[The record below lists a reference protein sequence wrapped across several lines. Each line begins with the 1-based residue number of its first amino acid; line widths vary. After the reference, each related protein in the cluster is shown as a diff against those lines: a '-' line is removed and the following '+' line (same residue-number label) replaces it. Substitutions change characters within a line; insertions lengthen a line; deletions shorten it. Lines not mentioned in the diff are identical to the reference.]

1 MIRIWG
7 ELGSEEKERIG
18 EIWSAMEKR
27 VLSINIH
34 VNALT
39 VLWQGI
45 NETIGLQMKAGKREV
60 TERFIPP
67 LASGLLDYR

>member
-1 MIRIWG
+1 M
-7 ELGSEEKERIG
+7 ELR
-18 EIWSAMEKR
+18 EKR

-34 VNALT
+34 VNVLT

-45 NETIGLQMKAGKREV
+45 NETNGLQVGKREV

-67 LASGLLDYR
+67 LVSGWLD

>member
-1 MIRIWG
+1 VIRICG
-7 ELGSEEKERIG
+7 EIGSEEKEWIV
-18 EIWSAMEKR
+18 EICSAKAKKK

-34 VNALT
+34 VNILT

-45 NETIGLQMKAGKREV
+45 NETNGLQMKASKREV

-67 LASGLLDYR
+67 LVSGWLD